1 MLALLEARDAA
12 VASQRAQ
19 VTQLQA
25 EVAQLQSRLHS
36 QLPSHAI
43 ATIQRMPD
51 DDRRRLAALADQ
63 LGLDASALAVE
74 EAVDGEAG
82 AGGDAAIAKAA
93 RAAAKG
99 RARAKP
105 KPKGRAAPKSKS
117 KSGAG
122 SRARGSRAKGA
133 AGSRARAAGKAP
145 AGDTAITARLVED
158 AFPGASQVRVDCL
171 TVEQAAT
178 ALLPTAA
185 TEHEAR
191 RVRAVTALA
200 KERAAVGGL
209 PAVPLFPYGCLL
221 RIGAVGS
228 SDSAAALA
236 AGGSAGTDEA
246 FVVGVDLRHNVVFL
260 EHPLTLAHRAGAS
273 VRAVHPTAERKKAF
287 FATDTVRWVRNVLL
301 GEVVDAAAAGGEVW
315 RSLRVRQAAF
325 ETRPVPRSTALVL
338 RMADVPLPPHV
349 HSNSSPQQPLAVSPL
364 DGSVVVAQPSRA
376 TAAGTSSPAPSS
388 STQLVAH
395 HAKLTLRDL
404 ESVFDALDA
413 SAAGAVPVSVLAAVA
428 AGAAPPG
435 VAGAPALALLRSP
448 WPVGCAASRQ
458 PPSFRA
464 RLSQVVAAFDGAA
477 GVKLSRQQFCGL
489 FRPCHP
495 LDVCIVALA
504 GMREAGLVPTGVDEG
519 GDGDDGGDT
528 QGDAPS
534 AAVRQQW
541 DAARTVAAD
550 LSTEEFD
557 DLALAFAAADA
568 DAVGVLSPAQA
579 AEACWCL
586 DGECVTLDELSAFA
600 TAAVA
605 RREAAVASGSAPV
618 PPAAATHKVL
628 LQPPPE
634 EAVAWASTR
643 TQRGDTAD
651 GSDNGNG
658 NGIVSVASHLAESSL
673 FITFVDFVTFRVERD
688 LAASSRQQQ
697 QQEQQQQQQAGGDH
711 SPAWRL
717 RRRVLPQPGAGRLPV
732 LIRAVARVASTLL
745 IGGGAGDADAATA
758 SASLADIPGGGA
770 HSDAADA
777 KAQAAVKAAVQS
789 TVTRRG
795 GSAVTS
801 GDRVETTGPAVAKA
815 IKSAPD
821 TKPLSRFPVT
831 AAAAAAAIARVNR
844 GLSET
849 KVTNKVRSGAMHASA
864 CACMCNRVRVCGCVA
879 VWLCGCV
886 HPLTQQQC
894 ATCVLLAP
902 QHRRAW

>member
-315 RSLRVRQAAF
+315 RSLRVRRF
-325 ETRPVPRSTALVL
+325 HNDTTSRSC
-338 RMADVPLPPHV
+338 
-349 HSNSSPQQPLAVSPL
+349 
-364 DGSVVVAQPSRA
+364 
-376 TAAGTSSPAPSS
+376 
-388 STQLVAH
+388 
-395 HAKLTLRDL
+395 
-404 ESVFDALDA
+404 
-413 SAAGAVPVSVLAAVA
+413 
-428 AGAAPPG
+428 APPY
-435 VAGAPALALLRSP
+435 R
-448 WPVGCAASRQ
+448 
-458 PPSFRA
+458 
-464 RLSQVVAAFDGAA
+464 
-477 GVKLSRQQFCGL
+477 
-489 FRPCHP
+489 
-495 LDVCIVALA
+495 
-504 GMREAGLVPTGVDEG
+504 
-519 GDGDDGGDT
+519 
-528 QGDAPS
+528 
-534 AAVRQQW
+534 
-541 DAARTVAAD
+541 
-550 LSTEEFD
+550 
-557 DLALAFAAADA
+557 
-568 DAVGVLSPAQA
+568 
-579 AEACWCL
+579 
-586 DGECVTLDELSAFA
+586 
-600 TAAVA
+600 
-605 RREAAVASGSAPV
+605 
-618 PPAAATHKVL
+618 
-628 LQPPPE
+628 
-634 EAVAWASTR
+634 
-643 TQRGDTAD
+643 
-651 GSDNGNG
+651 
-658 NGIVSVASHLAESSL
+658 
-673 FITFVDFVTFRVERD
+673 
-688 LAASSRQQQ
+688 
-697 QQEQQQQQQAGGDH
+697 
-711 SPAWRL
+711 
-717 RRRVLPQPGAGRLPV
+717 
-732 LIRAVARVASTLL
+732 
-745 IGGGAGDADAATA
+745 
-758 SASLADIPGGGA
+758 
-770 HSDAADA
+770 
-777 KAQAAVKAAVQS
+777 
-789 TVTRRG
+789 
-795 GSAVTS
+795 
-801 GDRVETTGPAVAKA
+801 
-815 IKSAPD
+815 
-821 TKPLSRFPVT
+821 
-831 AAAAAAAIARVNR
+831 
-844 GLSET
+844 
-849 KVTNKVRSGAMHASA
+849 
-864 CACMCNRVRVCGCVA
+864 
-879 VWLCGCV
+879 
-886 HPLTQQQC
+886 
-894 ATCVLLAP
+894 
-902 QHRRAW
+902 